1 VVQAGAGQASDTLR
15 EVLTTLPPALWL
27 ALPCLPAGAAVIG
40 FATAHGAV
48 RRWLRRL
55 P

>member
-1 VVQAGAGQASDTLR
+1 LQDALGM
-15 EVLTTLPPALWL
+15 LPVPLWL
-27 ALPCLPAGAAVIG
+27 ALPCLPAGAAAIG

-48 RRWLRRL
+48 HRWLRRL